1 MKTKLATS
9 MLIILIF
16 AASACRQADSTGAA
30 GEAAEEVGS
39 AELGAA
45 ERTESEEDDG
55 EMPATVTLSAQE
67 MDFLN
72 LTFSPVSR
80 GAIEGLMTRDGII
93 SVHQDKVARVGPVI
107 PGRVSEMLVGMGD
120 WVEAG
125 RPMARLVSAEVGRA
139 LSDFYTAM
147 AELELA
153 RVNHERYQRLISQE
167 IGARRDLLA
176 AEAALVIARAN
187 VSAAE
192 STLYALG
199 FIGEDVGELR
209 ASQRTSSEFMLR
221 APIAGRVVGRNVT
234 IGERVG
240 EDSTLFTI
248 MDLRSVYIDAQVFE
262 EDIHRVRLG
271 QRVEVSVAALPG
283 RRFEGSVIYLSQRL
297 NPETRTLTVRTEIA
311 NPNEELREGL
321 FAQVHIFMGSGGET
335 LCVPTDAVVDDRDLS
350 YVFVPS
356 GDGFRAIQVT
366 TGERNRDWTEVLTG
380 LREGSRVVTEGNYEL
395 YSKFRR
401 RARHQRR
408 GRHAGAS
415 SR

>member
-1 MKTKLATS
+1 MKTELATS
-9 MLIILIF
+9 MLVVMIL
-16 AASACRQADSTGAA
+16 AASACQQSDSTGTPGAA
-30 GEAAEEVGS
+30 GDSAAEVVGAEAESENS
-39 AELGAA
+39 AE
-45 ERTESEEDDG
+45 
-55 EMPATVTLSAQE
+55 MPNTVALTAQE
-67 MDFLN
+67 RSYLD
-72 LTFSPVSR
+72 LTLCPVGR
-80 GAIEGLMTRDGII
+80 GTIEGMITRDGII

-107 PGRVSEMLVGMGD
+107 PGRVSEMIVGMGD

-125 RPMARLVSAEVGRA
+125 QPMARLMSAEVGRA

-176 AEAALVIARAN
+176 AEAALEIARAN

-192 STLYALG
+192 SALHALG
-199 FIGEDVGELR
+199 FTGEDIGELR
-209 ASQRTSSEFMLR
+209 ATQRTSSEFILR
-221 APIAGRVVGRNVT
+221 APIAGRVVERNVT

-262 EDIHRVRLG
+262 EDIHRVRLD
-271 QRVEVSVAALPG
+271 QRVEVSLAALPG

-297 NPETRTLTVRTEIA
+297 NPETRTLIVRAEIA
-311 NPNEELREGL
+311 NPAEELREGL
-321 FAQVHIFMGSGGET
+321 FARVHIFVGSDDQT
-335 LCVPTDAVVDDRDLS
+335 LCVPTEALVEDRGMS

-356 GDGFRAIQVT
+356 GDGFRVVRVT
-366 TGERNRDWTEVLTG
+366 TGERNSNWTEILEG
-380 LREGSRVVTEGNYEL
+380 LREGNQVVTEGNYEL

-408 GRHAGAS
+408 GNHTGAS